1 MDSVV
6 GDDKEYRS
14 QLETMATRNLE
25 KLNQARQFPP
35 NIEDINI
42 YEKRM
47 NIALESIFETMVEF
61 NETS

>member
-25 KLNQARQFPP
+25 KLNQVRQFPP

-47 NIALESIFETMVEF
+47 NIALESIFETMVEL